1 MVGLGDTPW
10 ESSPLIFLNFSS
22 SGVRMEEHNMQK
34 PLGFPHGT
42 RGVYNSMILKS
53 SYQRF
58 CIHVCRLRKAHQLEN
73 GRSHVAEGAVLHA
86 LDLVTGIDNN
96 ELNRIE

>member
-1 MVGLGDTPW
+1 MVGLGDTPCKVAVDTL
-10 ESSPLIFLNFSS
+10 ELFLELRAN
-22 SGVRMEEHNMQK
+22 GRAQYAKIPRV
-34 PLGFPHGT
+34 PHGT

-53 SYQRF
+53 SDQRF
-58 CIHVCRLRKAHQLEN
+58 CIHVCWLRKTHQLEN